1 MKRNVEGHTNLQ
13 KDMAS
18 GVVINN
24 DTSGRERYRMA
35 KRAALQNIESQRTI
49 VEMRQEID
57 ELKDLVKQML
67 NK

>member
-13 KDMAS
+13 KDMTS
-18 GVVINN
+18 GVVTNN

-57 ELKDLVKQML
+57 ELKDLVKQIL

>member
-1 MKRNVEGHTNLQ
+1 MKRNVEGFTNLQ
-13 KDMAS
+13 KDMNT
-18 GVVINN
+18 GVVLNN

>member
-1 MKRNVEGHTNLQ
+1 MKRNVEGYTNLQ